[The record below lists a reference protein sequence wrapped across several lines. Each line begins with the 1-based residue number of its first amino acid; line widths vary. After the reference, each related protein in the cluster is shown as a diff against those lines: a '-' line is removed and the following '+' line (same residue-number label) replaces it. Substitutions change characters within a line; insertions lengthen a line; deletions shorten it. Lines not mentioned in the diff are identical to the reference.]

1 MRLTQLSNQV
11 WDTARAIF
19 KQIFSSDDNVGNQ
32 TIQTVRNQLQQL
44 QTTQQYLQQVLNIY
58 DALKRIPSEQLNAT
72 IDSLMQQVSAGTTPQ
87 LNPIEKLL
95 QPPPPQYDREKY
107 KEMILDAAETV
118 LGFFGFDRTVYSN
131 FKKGRRKKWFEEVRE
146 QRARDMETEMI

>member
-1 MRLTQLSNQV
+1 MSGILQELSL
-11 WDTARAIF
+11 F

-58 DALKRIPSEQLNAT
+58 DALKRIPSEQRNAT

-95 QPPPPQYDREKY
+95 QVQGND
-107 KEMILDAAETV
+107 T
-118 LGFFGFDRTVYSN
+118 
-131 FKKGRRKKWFEEVRE
+131 
-146 QRARDMETEMI
+146 

>member
-1 MRLTQLSNQV
+1 MRLTQLSNQGV
-11 WDTARAIF
+11 ASGILQELSLF

-58 DALKRIPSEQLNAT
+58 DALKRIPSEQRNAT

-107 KEMILDAAETV
+107 KEMILM
-118 LGFFGFDRTVYSN
+118 LQKLS
-131 FKKGRRKKWFEEVRE
+131 
-146 QRARDMETEMI
+146 